1 MSNSETD
8 SNIYI
13 YGRNP
18 IREALTNEAERVE
31 KIFVR
36 NSLSDSR
43 LSTIFDLASQY
54 RIPISHVP
62 GTKLYELVGNVSD
75 QGVVALMS
83 KVSYQDLDEWLESLD
98 TSDYPAVLLL
108 DEIEDSGNLGAIL
121 RTAAAAGI
129 SAVLV
134 PKHRQA
140 PINATVYKTSAGT
153 AGRIP
158 IVRAGNLNQAIMKL
172 KDEGFWIGGLDMDGD
187 QQLWDLEVDRP
198 LAFVVGNEA
207 SGISQKTLEHCDYT
221 FKIPMENNVGSL
233 NASVSA
239 ALLCYE
245 WRRKTST

>member
-1 MSNSETD
+1 MTDND
-8 SNIYI
+8 SNNFI

-18 IREALTNEAERVE
+18 VEEALYNEAERVE
-31 KIFVR
+31 KIYVRKSVR
-36 NSLSDSR
+36 NTQLTD
-43 LSTIFDLASQY
+43 LFDLASQH

-62 GTKLYELVGNVSD
+62 GSKLHQLVGDVND
-75 QGVVALMS
+75 QGVVAQMS
-83 KVSYQDLDEWLESLD
+83 KISYESLGAWLDTVD
-98 TSDYPAVLLL
+98 TSTYPAVLLI
-108 DEIEDSGNLGAIL
+108 DEITDPGNLGAIL
-121 RTAAAAGI
+121 RTAVAAGI

-172 KDEGFWIGGLDMDGD
+172 KDEGFWIGGLDMKGD
-187 QQLWDLEVDRP
+187 QLLWDLEIDRP
-198 LAFVVGNEA
+198 LAFVVGNEE

-221 FKIPMENNVGSL
+221 FRIPMENNVESL

-245 WRRKTST
+245 WKRKRK

>member
-1 MSNSETD
+1 MTVKN

-18 IREALTNEAERVE
+18 IREALENEAERVE
-31 KIFVR
+31 KIFIR
-36 NSLSDSR
+36 DSLHDSQIPD
-43 LSTIFDLASQY
+43 IFDLASQN

-62 GTKLYELVGNVSD
+62 GSKLHDLVGSVND
-75 QGVVALMS
+75 QGAVALMS
-83 KVSYQDLDEWLESLD
+83 AVNYRDLGDWLDEVN

-108 DEIEDSGNLGAIL
+108 DEIEDPGNLGAIL
-121 RTAAAAGI
+121 RTAAAAGL

-140 PINATVYKTSAGT
+140 PVNATVYKTSAGT

-158 IVRAGNLNQAIMKL
+158 IVRVGNLNQAIMKL
-172 KDEGFWIGGLDMDGD
+172 KDAGFWIGGLDMEGD
-187 QQLWDLEVDRP
+187 QDLWTLEVDRP
-198 LAFVVGNEA
+198 LAFVIGNEG
-207 SGISQKTLEHCDYT
+207 SGIREKTLEHCDYH
-221 FKIPMENNVGSL
+221 FRIAMENNVESL

-245 WRRKTST
+245 WKRKR

>member
-1 MSNSETD
+1 MSQNDSEN
-8 SNIYI
+8 NIYI

-18 IREALTNEAERVE
+18 IKEALTNEAERVE

-36 NSLSDSR
+36 DSLHDSQ
-43 LSTIFDLASQY
+43 LSELFNLASQY

-62 GTKLYELVGNVSD
+62 GSKLYDLVGSVND

-83 KVSYQDLDEWLESLD
+83 QISYQDFGTWLDAID
-98 TSDYPAVLLL
+98 TSTYPAVLLL
-108 DEIEDSGNLGAIL
+108 DEIEDPGNLGAML
-121 RTAAAAGI
+121 RTAVAAGI
-129 SAVLV
+129 AAVLV

-140 PINATVYKTSAGT
+140 PVNATVYKTSAGT

-172 KDEGFWIGGLDMDGD
+172 KDEGFWIGGLDMEGD
-187 QQLWDLEVDRP
+187 QKLWDLEVDRP
-198 LAFVVGNEA
+198 LAFVVGNEG
-207 SGISQKTLEHCDYT
+207 SGISKKTLEHCDYK
-221 FKIPMENNVGSL
+221 FRIPMENNVESL

-245 WRRKTST
+245 WRRKS